1 MCVHL
6 CRMQNGVEGHFFF
19 KKRHFFNDS
28 RIMLQYSCFLKVE
41 KHSCSTYYLALKME
55 DVLHASSITI
65 VIIFRHRFHILLIHL
80 RQFYFKSSVICNF
93 SYHALV
99 KHVGKYCLTI
109 VKFVAE
115 NEKCAST
122 SGRIIAAN
130 ISKHCFPKRFIILN
144 YFITK
149 NELFFVFHTML
160 F

>member
-1 MCVHL
+1 M
-6 CRMQNGVEGHFFF
+6 NF
-19 KKRHFFNDS
+19 
-28 RIMLQYSCFLKVE
+28 
-41 KHSCSTYYLALKME
+41 YLAKNE
-55 DVLHASSITI
+55 NKSLHVIKSLSKVPQFAS
-65 VIIFRHRFHILLIHL
+65 F
-80 RQFYFKSSVICNF
+80 QN
-93 SYHALV
+93 
-99 KHVGKYCLTI
+99 VGKYCLTI